1 MVARVTASEV
11 QKNFGRW
18 HDVAQR
24 EPVQI
29 VKHGRESAY
38 LVSARAFEKLT
49 REYRESTG
57 VSDLTTDELEL
68 IMAAEIDPEHAW
80 DEENNQ
86 GTDRKTDA
94 A

>member
-38 LVSARAFEKLT
+38 LVSARTFEELAQ
-49 REYRESTG
+49 EYRKTTG
-57 VSDLTTDELEL
+57 VRDLTTDELEL
-68 IMAAEIDPEHAW
+68 IMASEIDPEHAW
-80 DEENNQ
+80 DEED
-86 GTDRKTDA
+86 T
-94 A
+94 